1 MKLGVD
7 IGGTKT
13 AAAILHDDGSVAV
26 LHTAPSGHGPAEV
39 VAVAAMLAKAALL
52 EAAKNRTRGSGMH
65 GELPL
70 RAGACMPGLVDPDS
84 GRVRH
89 AVNLGVDSMDL
100 RGELSAALGMEISIE
115 NDVKAAALGADQLM
129 RARRDLVASV
139 STPPAA
145 MAGTAGLPSVSGL
158 ASTSAS
164 DSASVSAGEHGT
176 LAYLNIGTGLAAAV
190 VRDGVVV
197 RGRDGIVGE
206 IGHLPVAG
214 AGGAQC
220 KCGQFGCLE
229 TIASGSALDRMWDL
243 PGGRGHDPFAAAAN
257 GDAIAAQAAAALC
270 HGIALS
276 LKLLVLTTGAE
287 RIVLG
292 GGLCALGNAL
302 EIGIRSEL
310 ARDAAASDF
319 VASLEL
325 ADRFELLPSDVP
337 VAALGAAL
345 LPSRDS
351 R

>member
-1 MKLGVD
+1 MKLGID

-13 AAAILHDDGSVAV
+13 AAAILRTDGSVAA
-26 LHTAPSGHGPAEV
+26 LHTAPSGNGPAEV
-39 VAVAAMLAKAALL
+39 IAVAANLARTALAQVSV
-52 EAAKNRTRGSGMH
+52 ERAKYPGFY

-70 RAGACMPGLVDPDS
+70 HVGACMPGLVDPAS
-84 GRVRH
+84 GMVRH
-89 AVNLGVDSMDL
+89 AVNLGVESMDL
-100 RGELSAALGMEISIE
+100 RQGLSDALGLEVSIE

-129 RARRDLVASV
+129 RTRSTAAQLAAAIPGSNTGNIVAV
-139 STPPAA
+139 QPATEPTP
-145 MAGTAGLPSVSGL
+145 
-158 ASTSAS
+158 
-164 DSASVSAGEHGT
+164 EHNV
-176 LAYLNIGTGLAAAV
+176 LAYLNVGTGLAAAI
-190 VRDGVVV
+190 VRDGKVV

-214 AGGAQC
+214 GASC

-229 TIASGSALDRMWDL
+229 TIASGSALDRLWNV
-243 PGGRGHDPFAAAAN
+243 PTGRGRDPFAAAAA
-257 GDAIAAQAAAALC
+257 GDEKAAHAARVLC

-276 LKLLVLTTGAE
+276 LQLLVLTTGAE

-302 EIGIRSEL
+302 ENGIRSEL
-310 ARDAAASDF
+310 TRDALTSDF

-345 LPSRDS
+345 LPSVAQL
-351 R
+351 